1 MQGREKSMLDK
12 MKSAL
17 NTGEVLSADVAK
29 YFTDQILKGRDNQD
43 LKDLFQDLTMLTQWY
58 QESIME
64 IQGQKAETRVLLVDK
79 NGTIEINRFEHSAE
93 KKLFEFSDLF
103 NIDTDSSGNLRARYK
118 KSYKNLQGRDGY
130 SVTVIEASN
139 RTSLEKTYLEA
150 LSRAERM
157 KSSFY
162 IDGKKTSFQT
172 GTGAL
177 IPIKTSE
184 GKIKYYKLS
193 SLGDLSE
200 TYLRLQSQK
209 DSFKFESKDAEGQL
223 AELLE
228 GTFEVDNTSALLRGD
243 FAIGDKKQIQVSAK
257 AEGASAFGISQVI
270 NYIYNLRALVESNT
284 SRTKRYDDSAES
296 ERMKFLQWQN
306 ENDKTPQKD
315 IEIPKDVI
323 DKYVK
328 ELFGWAQQET

>member
-1 MQGREKSMLDK
+1 MQGREENPMLNK
-12 MKSAL
+12 MKNAL
-17 NTGEVLSADVAK
+17 NTEEVLSADIAK
-29 YFTDQILKGRDNQD
+29 YFTAQILKGRDNQK
-43 LKDLFQDLTMLTQWY
+43 LENLFKDLTMLTQWY

-79 NGTIEINRFEHSAE
+79 NGTIEINRFEHSA
-93 KKLFEFSDLF
+93 KKELFGFSDLF

-118 KSYKNLQGRDGY
+118 KSYKNLQGREGY
-130 SVTVIEASN
+130 SVTIIEASN
-139 RTSLEKTYLEA
+139 RTKLEEAYLKA
-150 LSRAERM
+150 LERAERM

-177 IPIKTSE
+177 IPVNTSK
-184 GKIKYYKLS
+184 GIKYYKLS

-209 DSFKFESKDAEGQL
+209 DSFKFGSEDAEEQL

-228 GTFEVDNTSALLRGD
+228 GTYQVDNTSALLRGD

-257 AEGASAFGISQVI
+257 AEGASAFGISQVV

-284 SRTKRYDDSAES
+284 PRTKTYDNSTNS
-296 ERMKFLQWQN
+296 KMKFLQWQN
-306 ENDKTPQKD
+306 ENDETPQKD
-315 IEIPKDVI
+315 IEIPKHVI
-323 DKYVK
+323 DGYVK
-328 ELFGWAQQET
+328 ELFGWAQ